1 MLHIQSVH
9 SLSLAYFVSTCLQ
22 SKGAK
27 WREIARS
34 PQQLTLVLMEKKRN
48 GLKRVHTTIKVHLT
62 SEVQLCI
69 VMSVICMDVCNI
81 YLWQIKY
88 LKVLVS

>member
-22 SKGAK
+22 RKGAK

-34 PQQLTLVLMEKKRN
+34 PQQLTLVLMEKKKWFEEGTYHHQGTSHSESTALQCN
-48 GLKRVHTTIKVHLT
+48 VSDLHGCLQYVHEDL
-62 SEVQLCI
+62 E
-69 VMSVICMDVCNI
+69 N
-81 YLWQIKY
+81 
-88 LKVLVS
+88 